1 MTAPAPAGLRLRR
14 RSAGSPATRRFPPR
28 AAIVAVLALG
38 FAGGANAQ
46 VSASASLTSDYQYR
60 GVSLS
65 DSKPALS
72 LDIAYDHVSGLYA
85 GGSAIA
91 EDTAT
96 AGVEM
101 LGHVEYAGYS
111 RRVNSADTWDIG
123 VTNQNISK
131 YYDQR
136 YVLNYPQVYT
146 GLITE
151 HFSYYVYYSP
161 NYFGTGYRTVYAD
174 VSAGFRPARRWRLFG
189 HVGVLAA
196 FSASGRSQSAYQQYD
211 FRAGVAAQ
219 LGRGEVRLMWTTV
232 RPGTV
237 YLAGQLQSH
246 PALTLGAT
254 AFF

>member
-1 MTAPAPAGLRLRR
+1 M
-14 RSAGSPATRRFPPR
+14 
-28 AAIVAVLALG
+28 G
-38 FAGGANAQ
+38 FASAANAQ

-65 DSKPALS
+65 DGKPTLS
-72 LDIAYDHVSGLYA
+72 LDIAYDHASGLYA

-111 RRVNSADTWDIG
+111 RRVNSADTWDVGI
-123 VTNQNISK
+123 TNQNISK

-136 YVLNYPQVYT
+136 YVLNYAQVYT
-146 GLITE
+146 GLSTA

-174 VSAGFRPARRWRLFG
+174 VSAAFRPARRWRVFG
-189 HVGVLAA
+189 HAGVLAA
-196 FSASGRSQSAYQQYD
+196 FGATGRPQSAYQQYD

-219 LGRGEVRLMWTTV
+219 FKGGEVRIIWTTV
-232 RPGTV
+232 RPGTD

-246 PALTLGAT
+246 PTLTLGAT

>member
-1 MTAPAPAGLRLRR
+1 MGVAG
-14 RSAGSPATRRFPPR
+14 A
-28 AAIVAVLALG
+28 
-38 FAGGANAQ
+38 ANAQ

-65 DSKPALS
+65 DGRAALS

-111 RRVNSADTWDIG
+111 RRVNSADTWDVGI
-123 VTNQNISK
+123 TNQNISK
-131 YYDQR
+131 YYDKR
-136 YVLNYPQVYT
+136 YVLNYAQVYT
-146 GLITE
+146 GLNTA
-151 HFSYYVYYSP
+151 HFSYYIYYSP
-161 NYFGTGYRTVYAD
+161 NYFGTSYHTVYAD
-174 VSAGFRPARRWRLFG
+174 VSGALRLTRRWRVFG
-189 HVGVLAA
+189 HAGVLAA
-196 FSASGRSQSAYQQYD
+196 FGGSGRLPGAYQQYD

-232 RPGTV
+232 SPGTD
-237 YLAGQLQSH
+237 YLAGHPQSH
-246 PALTLGAT
+246 PTVTLGAT